1 MYPEKEVDNC
11 FKMAEK
17 RFLQLFEMVPVSYCL
32 SDTKGVIQ
40 ALNPS
45 ALKMLKVKQADM
57 IGSRLCELFPP
68 LEQTR
73 YKQILQDLLHS
84 QKEQQMD
91 SMVTTSEGK
100 TVYINVC
107 STLLTAEVLEE
118 QQILTALT
126 ERKQP
131 SIGKHRTESSQAVLE
146 RLVLLGSLMAN
157 TASEIRQPLHAL
169 KMMTDG
175 ILYWHQRGKSPSMET
190 LYSHFNTISR
200 HAERIDSMLHRMN
213 AFLNRRHWE
222 QPGLIHVNSVV
233 EGALALIGHQ
243 LESRGI
249 LIRKELCP
257 SKAQIAADYGR
268 MEEAVM
274 NILLNSMQAVDNLHI
289 HKKEI
294 RIVTGCTASHAT
306 LEITNSGPPIPPELA
321 DKIFDPFFT
330 TQNTGKAKEGLGLA
344 VAQCIVKDYQG
355 SISFHNRSEGV
366 SFYIKLPVYVS

>member
-1 MYPEKEVDNC
+1 
-11 FKMAEK
+11 MAEK

-169 KMMTDG
+169 
-175 ILYWHQRGKSPSMET
+175 
-190 LYSHFNTISR
+190 
-200 HAERIDSMLHRMN
+200 
-213 AFLNRRHWE
+213 
-222 QPGLIHVNSVV
+222 
-233 EGALALIGHQ
+233 
-243 LESRGI
+243 
-249 LIRKELCP
+249 
-257 SKAQIAADYGR
+257 
-268 MEEAVM
+268 
-274 NILLNSMQAVDNLHI
+274 
-289 HKKEI
+289 
-294 RIVTGCTASHAT
+294 
-306 LEITNSGPPIPPELA
+306 
-321 DKIFDPFFT
+321 
-330 TQNTGKAKEGLGLA
+330 
-344 VAQCIVKDYQG
+344 
-355 SISFHNRSEGV
+355 
-366 SFYIKLPVYVS
+366 